1 MTTAGVAQLKAR
13 LSEYLARVKAGEE
26 VVVTDHGRPVA
37 KLVPAFDA
45 DEHLRELERQGLV
58 RIGTGKLPPGVL
70 RPAASDRS
78 GGRARG
84 SARGAAR
91 GPLSAVLGRVGPH
104 TDRRHGALLRR
115 ARDGARRR

>member
-1 MTTAGVAQLKAR
+1 MTIVGVTQLKAR

-58 RIGTGKLPPGVL
+58 RIGTGKLPPGFFDLPRPTARESVL
-70 RPAASDRS
+70 E
-78 GGRARG
+78 
-84 SARGAAR
+84 
-91 GPLSAVLGRVGPH
+91 
-104 TDRRHGALLRR
+104 ALLEERR
-115 ARDGARRR
+115 EGR